1 MRSPCE
7 RLWYFR
13 HLVRHVRRR
22 GKMCKEQREIVSKR
36 KEKTR
41 VGEEKWKGRARN
53 KGGGRRKNI
62 MNYLNFAK
70 YKTNNIKKI
79 LYVYIEILNSIKV
92 GH

>member
-1 MRSPCE
+1 
-7 RLWYFR
+7 
-13 HLVRHVRRR
+13 
-22 GKMCKEQREIVSKR
+22 MCKEQREIVSKR

-79 LYVYIEILNSIKV
+79 LYVYTSKY
-92 GH
+92 